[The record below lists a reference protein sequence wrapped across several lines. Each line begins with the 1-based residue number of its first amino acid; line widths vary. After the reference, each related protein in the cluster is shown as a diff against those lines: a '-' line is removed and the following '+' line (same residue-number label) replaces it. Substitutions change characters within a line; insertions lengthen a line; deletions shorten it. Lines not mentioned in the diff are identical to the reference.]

1 MWVTTR
7 GGQPMRTTLVLGC
20 WLLSTAALAQES
32 GQPLASNVSRLLQ
45 ALEFLGQPLPGLA
58 LSELQAAIQA
68 EDAGSIHRL
77 LDPHVLAVVGIN
89 PESRVRV
96 ERGRGH
102 VVLQQAGFTAALVK
116 VQNSGAVKAGLV
128 IQSPQAGPSYSGST
142 RLSVDRLD
150 QPTLHQVET
159 PLPGPRRFAVL
170 DWYSAPPM
178 TAGLSGVSVEYAILL
193 IGTSDAGVQEIV
205 LQFSVGQQT
214 QDLGFRAE
222 LPVVFESRAAV
233 PVRIQVQDGE
243 DAEAFVRLLIRDRQ
257 GRVWPLQVRRLAPD
271 LFFQEQIYRRNGE
284 VVWLA
289 PGQYDVETSRGPEYV
304 RQQQQLTVV
313 PMVGQPA
320 ESDVQI
326 LPVRP
331 QRWVSPVSRGWYSGD
346 HHIHGAG
353 CAHYQNPTQGVLPE
367 DMFRQISGEGL
378 NVGCVLTWGPCFEY
392 QRQFFR
398 PQVDQLSRGQTLMKY
413 DLEVSGFGSQAL
425 GHVCLLNLSD
435 QVYPGS
441 DGTKERGWPT
451 WTTPVLRWAK
461 QQGATTGFAHSA
473 SGLQIDPRRA
483 AQRLLEQCDAD
494 GSGLV
499 SRAESESVLLPLSF
513 EQVDADGDEAL
524 GIGELQSAVNRVADE
539 LPNLAIPEMNS
550 VGAMELPV
558 AVSEG
563 VCDFISAMDTPRIAE
578 WNMWYH
584 VLNCGFPLKAAG
596 ETDFPC
602 MSGMAVGQGRSYV
615 QLGQRPL
622 DYAGWCAGLAAG
634 RSYVSDGY
642 MHVLQLQVL
651 AGEQRASVG
660 ERLLL
665 SDGGRVRVQATVA
678 AAAEMP
684 ESIAYASRGM
694 QDQPRWLGDTV
705 TLHGER
711 SRKWL
716 AGGERRVE
724 LVVNGRVADQRVI
737 PADGEEHEL
746 EFEVSVDRSS
756 WLAIRSFPQLH
767 TNPVEVLAG
776 GQPIRASAE
785 SARWCQAVIRQLWL
799 VREGNIAEGER
810 AAALECFERAIAEYG
825 RRAGECE
832 P

>member
-1 MWVTTR
+1 
-7 GGQPMRTTLVLGC
+7 MRRILLLGVWLV
-20 WLLSTAALAQES
+20 STVACGQES
-32 GQPLASNVSRLLQ
+32 GQPLASNASRLLQ
-45 ALEFLGQPLPGLA
+45 AFEFLGQPLPGLA
-58 LSELQAAIQA
+58 QPELQSAIQSEDAAAIR
-68 EDAGSIHRL
+68 RL
-77 LDPHVLAVVGIN
+77 LDPHVLAVVSIN

-96 ERGRGH
+96 ERGRGQ
-102 VVLQQAGFTAALVK
+102 VVLQQAGFTAALVRI
-116 VQNSGAVKAGLV
+116 QNAGAVKAGLV

-150 QPTLHQVET
+150 QPTLHQVEA
-159 PLPGPRRFAVL
+159 PPAGPRRFAVL

-222 LPVVFESRAAV
+222 LPVVFDSRPAV
-233 PVRIQVQDGE
+233 PVRIEVQDTE
-243 DAEAFVRLLIRDRQ
+243 DSEGFVRLLIRDPQ
-257 GRVWPLQVRRLAPD
+257 GRVWPSQVRRLAPD
-271 LFFQEQIYRRNGE
+271 LFFQEQIYRSHGE
-284 VVWLA
+284 LVWLA
-289 PGQYDVETSRGPEYV
+289 PGQYDVESSRGPEYL
-304 RQQQQLTVV
+304 RQQQKL
-313 PMVGQPA
+313 
-320 ESDVQI
+320 I
-326 LPVRP
+326 VRP
-331 QRWVSPVSRGWYSGD
+331 MSDKPGESAVQVLTIQPRRWVSPVRYGWYSGD

-353 CAHYQNPTQGVLPE
+353 CAHYQNPTEGVLPE

-398 PQVDQLSRGQTLMKY
+398 PQVDQLSRGRTLMKY

-441 DGTKERGWPT
+441 GGTKEQGWPT

-461 QQGATTGFAHSA
+461 QQGATTGFAHSG

-483 AQRLLEQCDAD
+483 AQRLLEQCDVD

-499 SRAESESVLLPLSF
+499 SVAESEVALLPMSF
-513 EQVDADGDEAL
+513 GAVDADGDGGL
-524 GIGELQSAVNRVADE
+524 SVGELQSAVDRVADD

-584 VLNCGFPLKAAG
+584 VLNCGYSLKAAG

-615 QLGQRPL
+615 QLGQQPL
-622 DYAGWCAGLAAG
+622 DFGEWCAGLAAG

-642 MHVLQLQVL
+642 MHSLALQVKS
-651 AGEQRASVG
+651 GEEQATVG
-660 ERLLL
+660 ECLNLAV
-665 SDGGRVRVQATVA
+665 GGMVRVRVTVSA
-678 AAAEMP
+678 APEMP
-684 ESIAYASRGM
+684 ESIAYASRSAE
-694 QDQPRWLGDTV
+694 DRPRWLGDTV

-711 SRKWL
+711 SRRWL
-716 AGGERRVE
+716 SGGERRVE
-724 LVVNGRVADQRVI
+724 LVVNGKVAGVRVI
-737 PADGEEHEL
+737 AADGQEQEL
-746 EFEVSVDRSS
+746 EFEVPVASSS

-767 TNPVEVLAG
+767 TNPVEVIVG
-776 GQPIRASAE
+776 GRPIRVSAA
-785 SARWCQAVIRQLWL
+785 SARWCQETIRQLWR
-799 VREGNIAEGER
+799 VRAGNIAAGER
-810 AAALECFERAIAEYG
+810 ESAREAFERSIAEYG
-825 RRAGECE
+825 RRAAEAGGG
-832 P
+832 

>member
-1 MWVTTR
+1 MRVFVMLAFVLMTSVSA
-7 GGQPMRTTLVLGC
+7 GQEL
-20 WLLSTAALAQES
+20 
-32 GQPLASNVSRLLQ
+32 GQPLA
-45 ALEFLGQPLPGLA
+45 GL
-58 LSELQAAIQA
+58 SEPELQAAIQA
-68 EDAGSIHRL
+68 EDAVAIRQL
-77 LDPHVLAVVGIN
+77 LDPYVLAVVSIN

-96 ERGRGH
+96 ERGQGQ
-102 VVLQQAGFTAALVK
+102 VQLQQAGFTAAIVK
-116 VQNSGAVKAGLV
+116 VQNGGAVKAALS

-142 RLSVDRLD
+142 RLSVERMD
-150 QPTLHQVET
+150 QPALHQVET
-159 PLPGPRRFAVL
+159 PAAGPRRFAVL
-170 DWYSAPPM
+170 DWYTSPPL
-178 TAGLSGVSVEYAILL
+178 TAGLSGVSTEYAVLL
-193 IGTSDAGVQEIV
+193 IGTSDAGMQEIV
-205 LQFSVGQQT
+205 LQFSVGEQT

-222 LPVVFESRAAV
+222 LPIVFESRPAV
-233 PVRIQVQDGE
+233 PVRVAVE
-243 DAEAFVRLLIRDRQ
+243 DAEDPEAFVRLLIRDPQ
-257 GRVWPLQVRRLAPD
+257 GRVWPSQIRRLAPD
-271 LFFQEQIYRRNGE
+271 LFFQEQIYRKQGE
-284 VVWLA
+284 IVWLA
-289 PGQYDVETSRGPEYV
+289 PGEYHIESSRGPEYQ
-304 RQQQQLTVV
+304 RQQQQLTVR
-313 PMVGQPA
+313 PLAGKPA
-320 ESDVQI
+320 ESSVQTLLI
-326 LPVRP
+326 RP

-353 CAHYQNPTQGVLPE
+353 CAHYQNPTQGVQPE

-398 PQVDQLSRGQTLMKY
+398 PQVDRLSRGQTLMKY

-483 AQRLLEQCDAD
+483 AGRLLEQCDAD

-499 SRAESESVLLPLSF
+499 SRAESDRALLPLLF
-513 EQVDADGDEAL
+513 EQIDADGDGGL
-524 GIGELQSAVNRVADE
+524 SVSELQSAVNRVADE
-539 LPNLAIPEMNS
+539 LPNVAIPEMNS

-558 AVSEG
+558 AVAEG

-584 VLNCGFPLKAAG
+584 VLNCGYGLKVAG

-642 MHVLQLQVL
+642 MHALQLQAS
-651 AGEQRASVG
+651 AGAVRAGVG
-660 ERLLL
+660 ERLML
-665 SDGGRVRVQATVA
+665 DEGGPVRVRVTVA

-684 ESIAYASRGM
+684 ESIAYASRGA

-716 AGGERRVE
+716 VGGERRVE

-737 PADGEEHEL
+737 AADGDEHEL

-767 TNPVEVLAG
+767 TNPVEVLVG
-776 GQPIRASAE
+776 GRPIRASAE
-785 SARWCQAVIRQLWL
+785 SARWCQAVIRQLWR
-799 VREGNIAEGER
+799 VREGNIVEVER
-810 AAALECFERAIAEYG
+810 AAARECFERVIAEYG

>member
-1 MWVTTR
+1 
-7 GGQPMRTTLVLGC
+7 
-20 WLLSTAALAQES
+20 
-32 GQPLASNVSRLLQ
+32 
-45 ALEFLGQPLPGLA
+45 
-58 LSELQAAIQA
+58 
-68 EDAGSIHRL
+68 
-77 LDPHVLAVVGIN
+77 
-89 PESRVRV
+89 
-96 ERGRGH
+96 
-102 VVLQQAGFTAALVK
+102 
-116 VQNSGAVKAGLV
+116 
-128 IQSPQAGPSYSGST
+128 
-142 RLSVDRLD
+142 
-150 QPTLHQVET
+150 
-159 PLPGPRRFAVL
+159 
-170 DWYSAPPM
+170 
-178 TAGLSGVSVEYAILL
+178 
-193 IGTSDAGVQEIV
+193 
-205 LQFSVGQQT
+205 
-214 QDLGFRAE
+214 
-222 LPVVFESRAAV
+222 
-233 PVRIQVQDGE
+233 
-243 DAEAFVRLLIRDRQ
+243 EAFVRLLIRDRQ
-257 GRVWPLQVRRLAPD
+257 GRVWPSQIRRLAPD

-326 LPVRP
+326 LTVRP
-331 QRWVSPVSRGWYSGD
+331 QRWVSTVSRGWYSGD

-615 QLGQRPL
+615 QL
-622 DYAGWCAGLAAG
+622 
-634 RSYVSDGY
+634 
-642 MHVLQLQVL
+642 
-651 AGEQRASVG
+651 
-660 ERLLL
+660 
-665 SDGGRVRVQATVA
+665 
-678 AAAEMP
+678 
-684 ESIAYASRGM
+684 
-694 QDQPRWLGDTV
+694 
-705 TLHGER
+705 
-711 SRKWL
+711 
-716 AGGERRVE
+716 
-724 LVVNGRVADQRVI
+724 
-737 PADGEEHEL
+737 
-746 EFEVSVDRSS
+746 
-756 WLAIRSFPQLH
+756 H

-776 GQPIRASAE
+776 GRPIRASAE

>member
-1 MWVTTR
+1 
-7 GGQPMRTTLVLGC
+7 MRTTLVLGC

-45 ALEFLGQPLPGLA
+45 ALEFLGQPLLGLA
-58 LSELQAAIQA
+58 LSELQSAIQA

-77 LDPHVLAVVGIN
+77 LDPHVLALVGIN

-96 ERGRGH
+96 ERGRGQ
-102 VVLQQAGFTAALVK
+102 VQVQLQQAGFTAALVK
-116 VQNSGAVKAGLV
+116 VQNAGAVKAALT
-128 IQSPQAGPSYSGST
+128 ITSPQAGPSYSGST
-142 RLSVDRLD
+142 RLSVERMD
-150 QPTLHQVET
+150 QPTLHQVDT
-159 PLPGPRRFAVL
+159 PARGPRRFAVL
-170 DWYSAPPM
+170 DWYTAPPL
-178 TAGLSGVSVEYAILL
+178 TAGLSGVSTEYAVLL

-205 LQFSVGQQT
+205 LQFSVGEQT

-222 LPVVFESRAAV
+222 LPVVFESRPAV
-233 PVRIQVQDGE
+233 PVRIEVQDAE
-243 DAEAFVRLLIRDRQ
+243 DSEAFVRLLIRDRQ
-257 GRVWPLQVRRLAPD
+257 GRVWPSQIRRLAPD
-271 LFFQEQIYRRNGE
+271 LFFQEQIYRKRGE
-284 VVWLA
+284 IVWLA
-289 PGQYDVETSRGPEYV
+289 PGEYSVESSRGPEYW
-304 RQQQQLTVV
+304 RQEQQLTVR
-313 PMVGQPA
+313 PLAGQPA
-320 ESDVQI
+320 ESSVQTLTI
-326 LPVRP
+326 EP

-413 DLEVSGFGSQAL
+413 DLEVSGFDSQAL
-425 GHVCLLNLSD
+425 DHVCLLNLSD

-524 GIGELQSAVNRVADE
+524 GIGELQSAVHRVADE

-615 QLGQRPL
+615 QL
-622 DYAGWCAGLAAG
+622 
-634 RSYVSDGY
+634 
-642 MHVLQLQVL
+642 
-651 AGEQRASVG
+651 
-660 ERLLL
+660 
-665 SDGGRVRVQATVA
+665 
-678 AAAEMP
+678 
-684 ESIAYASRGM
+684 
-694 QDQPRWLGDTV
+694 
-705 TLHGER
+705 
-711 SRKWL
+711 
-716 AGGERRVE
+716 
-724 LVVNGRVADQRVI
+724 
-737 PADGEEHEL
+737 
-746 EFEVSVDRSS
+746 
-756 WLAIRSFPQLH
+756 H

-776 GQPIRASAE
+776 GRPIRASAE